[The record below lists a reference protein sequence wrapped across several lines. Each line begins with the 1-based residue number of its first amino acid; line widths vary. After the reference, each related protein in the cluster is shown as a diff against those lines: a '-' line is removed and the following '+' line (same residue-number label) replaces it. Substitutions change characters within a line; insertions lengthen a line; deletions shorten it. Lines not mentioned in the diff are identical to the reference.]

1 MTRKAFLP
9 LLVWLLLVIAGSTAL
24 RGTPVTHDLTQFLPA
39 GATQQQQ
46 LAASLVRSGPTSRLI
61 LIGLEN
67 ASPEELAETSQRM
80 AGILMESGLFSQVGN
95 GAQIDLDR
103 LDLEFR
109 YRYLL
114 DPNTSDASFDV
125 RHLRTALEQRLRE
138 LSDVLP
144 AMDRRHLA
152 ADPTA
157 AFRSVL
163 RNWQS
168 VRQPQLLH
176 GVWFSPDKRRALLLA
191 VTRDSGFDSAAQQ
204 QAISTIHTAFDAAE
218 AAPGTSLL
226 LTGSPV
232 IADNARNTIRSS
244 LQTLSIT
251 ATLLVTA
258 FLLFAYRSFYLLFL
272 AGLPVV
278 TGLLAGSLAVSFLF
292 GNIHGI
298 TLVFGITLLGVAL
311 DYPIHL
317 FSHLAPGKTP
327 RQSMVRIWPTLRLGV
342 ATTCIGYLAFARQD
356 FTGLAQLGIFTTS
369 GLLTAAFITR
379 WLLPPLL
386 VSDKPQNT
394 PGILAGGLKSLLEL
408 PSQVARFMLAAGLVT
423 MLLLATFSP
432 PGWETDVSA
441 LSPISSADRQLDSSL
456 RNASGAPDVSQLIV
470 VSGTDPETVLQV
482 CERASGILQSAVDH
496 GLLTGFDTPSRYLPS
511 AATQKQRQGSLPD
524 SVTTERQLTSALQGL
539 PFRQDAFA
547 PFLGAIKESRTLP
560 PLELVDVEGT
570 PTGLRI
576 QPLLFRDETGWNA
589 LILLSGITAS
599 TDFRDWWQQQGL
611 MDAELVDLKQ
621 ASATLLAEFRNS
633 TLERLILGIVV
644 ILLIL
649 SLGLRSAAAALR
661 ILLPILLAIGL
672 TATLL
677 GAMGER
683 LSLFHLIALLL
694 TAGIGIDY
702 SLFFHRGESRN
713 AERLCIM
720 HALLVCAVSTVTVF
734 GILAVSTIPVLHSIG
749 ITVTIG
755 VPLCF
760 LLALA
765 ASRYNSPG
773 KQEERQ
779 FQKTR

>member
-9 LLVWLLLVIAGSTAL
+9 LLAWLLLVLAGGTSLRSTQVA
-24 RGTPVTHDLTQFLPA
+24 HDLTQFLPA

-67 ASPEELAETSQRM
+67 ASTEELADTSRRM
-80 AGILMESGLFSQVGN
+80 AGILMAGGLFSQVNN
-95 GAQIDLDR
+95 GAQVDIDR

-114 DPNTSDASFDV
+114 DPGTSETAFDV
-125 RHLRTALEQRLRE
+125 RHLRTALAQRLSE
-138 LSDVLP
+138 LSGVLP
-144 AMDRRHLA
+144 VMDRHHLA

-163 RNWQS
+163 KNWQS
-168 VRQPQLLH
+168 VRQPQLLQ

-191 VTRDSGFDSAAQQ
+191 ATRAPGFDSAAQQ
-204 QAISTIHTAFDAAE
+204 QAISNIRAAFAAADAT
-218 AAPGTSLL
+218 PGTRLL
-226 LTGSPV
+226 LTGPPV

-251 ATLLVTA
+251 AALLVSA
-258 FLLFAYRSFYLLFL
+258 FLLFAYRSLYLLFL

-298 TLVFGITLLGVAL
+298 TLVFGLTLLGVAI

-317 FSHLAPGKTP
+317 FSHLEPGKTP
-327 RQSMVRIWPTLRLGV
+327 RQSMMHIWPTLRLGV
-342 ATTCIGYLAFARQD
+342 VTTCIGYLAFARQD

-369 GLLTAAFITR
+369 GLLAAAFITR
-379 WLLPPLL
+379 WLLPSLL
-386 VSDKPQNT
+386 VSGKPQNIS
-394 PGILAGGLKSLLEL
+394 GIVAGSLKSLLAM
-408 PSQVARFMLAAGLVT
+408 PAHVARPVLAAGLVT

-456 RNASGAPDVSQLIV
+456 RHAIGAPDASQLIV
-470 VSGTDPETVLQV
+470 VSGTDPETVLQE
-482 CERASGILQSAVDH
+482 CERASGILQGAVDL
-496 GLLTGFDTPSRYLPS
+496 GLLAGFDTPTRYLPS
-511 AATQKQRQGSLPD
+511 IATQKRRQGSLPD
-524 SVTTERQLTSALQGL
+524 SATAEQQLTAALQGL
-539 PFRQDAFA
+539 PFRQEAFA
-547 PFLGAIKESRTLP
+547 PFLGAIAESRTLA
-560 PLELVDVEGT
+560 PLEPDDLEGT
-570 PTGLRI
+570 PAGLRI
-576 QPLLFRDETGWNA
+576 QPLVFRDETGWKA
-589 LILLSGITAS
+589 LILLSGITAG
-599 TDFRDWWQQQGL
+599 TDFRNWWQQQ
-611 MDAELVDLKQ
+611 DFAAAELVDLKQ

-633 TLERLILGIVV
+633 ALERLMLGIAV

-649 SLGLRSAAAALR
+649 SLGLQSATAALR
-661 ILLPILLAIGL
+661 IMLPILLAIGL

-677 GAMGER
+677 GVLGER

-702 SLFFHRGESRN
+702 SLFFHRGKSRN
-713 AERLCIM
+713 AERLYIM
-720 HALLVCAVSTVTVF
+720 HALLVCVVSTVTVF
-734 GILAVSTIPVLHSIG
+734 GILAVSTIPVLHSTG

-765 ASRYNSPG
+765 ASSYKSPG
-773 KQEERQ
+773 EQKEKQLHQ
-779 FQKTR
+779 TR